1 MALHILVDRQNVV
14 GWVVVLNYMRTPLIH
29 YYIKSS
35 VQPGY
40 METHPNTPGTMRRNY
55 CSSQFVFLQEI
66 LFTPIVMPY
75 IIIDSRNHV
84 EIS

>member
-40 METHPNTPGTMRRNY
+40 METHPNTPDTMRRNY
-55 CSSQFVFLQEI
+55 CSSQKNFFA
-66 LFTPIVMPY
+66 
-75 IIIDSRNHV
+75 RNT
-84 EIS
+84 IYPNSNALNYY